1 MKFREFLNTNPVVE
15 ARTSTKSYEDST
27 DFEEA
32 IGQVESHLK
41 AALAILE
48 SPPWREWM
56 QATDTNFGSNIKAV
70 RTSEDLHKKLLA
82 VEEELDQLYDRMS
95 DI

>member
-1 MKFREFLNTNPVVE
+1 MKFIEFLNTNPVVE
-15 ARTSTKSYEDST
+15 ARTSTKSYEDSS
-27 DFEEA
+27 DFEDA
-32 IGQVESHLK
+32 YSQVEQHIK

-56 QATDTNFGSNIKAV
+56 KATDANFGSNIRAV
-70 RTSEDLHKKLLA
+70 RTSEDLHSKLQEF
-82 VEEELDQLYDRMS
+82 EEEFDQLYDRMS